1 MNVALPLKFI
11 NLKGVGWDAIL
22 PYIKTGIMYAVEW
35 FLIGIVLYSAR
46 IALSKYRNKKIS
58 KEEDEKISIET
69 YIDI

>member
-1 MNVALPLKFI
+1 M
-11 NLKGVGWDAIL
+11 GC
-22 PYIKTGIMYAVEW
+22 YITIYKSGIMYAEEW

-69 YIDI
+69 YDRPELMQ